1 VPPAGEASEAPPTEL
16 SLNQLKAEGQA
27 KQSALE
33 AWARTAYGEVS
44 SVRRLNSICWGAA
57 AASCGRAVLDQL
69 AEQCRKGGNGREGS
83 CCSVQRGVW

>member
-1 VPPAGEASEAPPTEL
+1 VPPAAEASEAPLTEL

-44 SVRRLNSICWGAA
+44 KQRATSMIKVRL
-57 AASCGRAVLDQL
+57 
-69 AEQCRKGGNGREGS
+69 GS
-83 CCSVQRGVW
+83 